1 MHPIEHLR
9 HVARSAGASGAL
21 VAVDAA
27 GALAEMASVDTAGL
41 VPACRRLV
49 EAHLVSG
56 PVWWLCARVLAADD
70 PAGEARRSARLL
82 GDDDTYRMLVDALPE
97 GATAV
102 VVGWPDV
109 AGEALHARG
118 DVEAL
123 VVDEDRSSDGYALVQ
138 RLLREGSEAALVPA
152 GGVGAAAAVAELA
165 VVEALAAGPSG
176 VLAVPGSLA
185 AAAVAAQAGRPV
197 WAVVA
202 TGRVLPSR
210 LWDALLARFDGT
222 GVEPWE
228 RDAELVPAGLLS
240 AAVGPAGAVEV
251 TAALGNATCPAAPE
265 LLRPAG

>member
-9 HVARSAGASGAL
+9 HVARATGASGAL

-27 GALAEMASVDTAGL
+27 GALAQMAREDTAGL

-70 PAGEARRSARLL
+70 PAAEARHSARELE
-82 GDDDTYRMLVDALPE
+82 DDGTCRSLVDALPD
-97 GATAV
+97 GTAAA
-102 VVGWPDV
+102 VVGWPEV

-123 VVDEDRSSDGYALVQ
+123 VVDDDSSGAYGLVQ

-202 TGRVLPSR
+202 TGRVLPAR
-210 LWDALLARFDGT
+210 LWDALLARFDDT

-240 AAVGPAGAVEV
+240 AVIGPAGVVEV
-251 TAALGNATCPAAPE
+251 TAGLEDATCPAAPE
-265 LLRPAG
+265 LLRAAG